1 LASEL
6 QDKIGSVLKEVEKGG
21 VFYTVKR
28 YKTPKMAIVN
38 LNDLTPL
45 ESFICEHCIAKHDF
59 LGKLK
64 VKNQRSKVQVKMQK

>member
-1 LASEL
+1 MARVKHKEILASEL

-45 ESFICEHCIAKHDF
+45 ESFICEHCIAKKEYQHDH
-59 LGKLK
+59 KA
-64 VKNQRSKVQVKMQK
+64 NQNR

>member
-1 LASEL
+1 MARAAHKQILASEL
-6 QDKIGSVLKEVEKGG
+6 QDRIGSVLKEVEQGG

-45 ESFICEHCIAKHDF
+45 ESFICEHCSAKASYDRH
-59 LGKLK
+59 KT
-64 VKNQRSKVQVKMQK
+64 N